1 MKYQRKTKPALWL
14 SVKGAKPIRK
24 DERVRVK
31 KTSDRDRVRRIYNKR
46 VKEWLKGKLCECC
59 LKQAYRLEEM
69 LVGKENVS
77 AVTVLCGH
85 EIRNGS
91 QVHHKHGRGWSG
103 NLTLVESLWIPVCA
117 ECHMWIHRHPS
128 AARKLGLYAP
138 EGEWNEMP
146 KNKGQK
152 PPLKDF

>member
-24 DERVRVK
+24 DERVKVK

-46 VKEWLKGKLCECC
+46 SGEWLIGKVCARCQGIGL
-59 LKQAYRLEEM
+59 
-69 LVGKENVS
+69 
-77 AVTVLCGH
+77 
-85 EIRNGS
+85 

-117 ECHMWIHRHPS
+117 ECHVWIHRHPS

>member
-24 DERVRVK
+24 DERVKVK
-31 KTSDRDRVRRIYNKR
+31 KTSDRDRVRRIYNKQVR
-46 VKEWLKGKLCECC
+46 EWLENPENYSCRGCAQRGKDDGNCHRISRSEHC
-59 LKQAYRLEEM
+59 
-69 LVGKENVS
+69 
-77 AVTVLCGH
+77 
-85 EIRNGS
+85 
-91 QVHHKHGRGWSG
+91 HHKHGRGWG
-103 NLTLVESLWIPVCA
+103 GELILVKHLWIPVCA